1 MNHATINKP
10 AKITE
15 TILIRAH
22 AVGTID
28 NTDDRLRI
36 IRLDHEGHHAG
47 YMTKKVAIHVVTVYQ
62 QLIYC
67 ASHRCSSC
75 CAVHTHMQCS
85 LRLAPRCCN
94 VCLVMKPKTWEQ
106 FIEILSN
113 ISSLTTGTR
122 EINNVFTMRGC

>member
-15 TILIRAH
+15 TIFIRAH

-47 YMTKKVAIHVVTVYQ
+47 YMTKKVAIHVVTVYHTAYLLCITQ
-62 QLIYC
+62 MQFML
-67 ASHRCSSC
+67 CSPYAH
-75 CAVHTHMQCS
+75 AVQ
-85 LRLAPRCCN
+85 P
-94 VCLVMKPKTWEQ
+94 
-106 FIEILSN
+106 
-113 ISSLTTGTR
+113 
-122 EINNVFTMRGC
+122 